1 MYRQPETPS
10 RGGFF
15 RRRDAG
21 PRWSAPQVRRRRYGI
36 RRDVCRQTPSLWKT
50 VAEARREHGVGS
62 QGRARRRIERAA
74 CSEKRDAEREA
85 LPVRRASLR
94 TNQGKIVP
102 CGRAPS
108 PVARPL
114 PKDRGASGCGLAGV
128 FRGPM
133 LRSNADRNAPCRPK
147 KPPRLNYLT
156 SKNPR
161 LIILTGLSGGAAR
174 SRYCARDGPDFPI
187 ATVASPISS
196 IRKTL

>member
-1 MYRQPETPS
+1 MERAKGSPQALRRPEGDSFFMENGSGSAQRAWGWIAGSGEAPNRTGRLFGKALCRTGSVAGSAGAPS
-10 RGGFF
+10 YESGEN
-15 RRRDAG
+15 
-21 PRWSAPQVRRRRYGI
+21 S
-36 RRDVCRQTPSLWKT
+36 SL
-50 VAEARREHGVGS
+50 
-62 QGRARRRIERAA
+62 GRASR
-74 CSEKRDAEREA
+74 
-85 LPVRRASLR
+85 
-94 TNQGKIVP
+94 
-102 CGRAPS
+102 